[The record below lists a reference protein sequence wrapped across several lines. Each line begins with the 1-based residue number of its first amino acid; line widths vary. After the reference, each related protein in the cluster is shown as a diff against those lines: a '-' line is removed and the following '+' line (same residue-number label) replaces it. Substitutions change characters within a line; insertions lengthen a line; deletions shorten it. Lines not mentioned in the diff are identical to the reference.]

1 MDDAYIEG
9 MEGELTECLSE
20 NGAELSSTE
29 SELLLESLESSLE
42 ESSEVISGDISSI
55 VIYSHFSSYEDFS
68 GIFIFGISAG
78 FLLSFL
84 VGLVGFG
91 ISAMINI
98 LKKGGN

>member
-42 ESSEVISGDISSI
+42 ESSEVISGDISS
-55 VIYSHFSSYEDFS
+55 
-68 GIFIFGISAG
+68 
-78 FLLSFL
+78 
-84 VGLVGFG
+84 
-91 ISAMINI
+91 M
-98 LKKGGN
+98 